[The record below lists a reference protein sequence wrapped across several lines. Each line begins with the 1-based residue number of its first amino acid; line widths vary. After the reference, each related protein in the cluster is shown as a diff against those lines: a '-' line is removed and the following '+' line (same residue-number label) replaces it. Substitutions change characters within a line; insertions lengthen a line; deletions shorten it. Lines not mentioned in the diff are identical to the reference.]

1 LKDWKTGI
9 MEDWNNEELALV
21 ELPNIPSFHPSI
33 IPAFYYSGITSFQSS
48 IIPDG
53 CALQRE
59 YFL

>member
-1 LKDWKTGI
+1 